1 MAPITSDRK
10 TDHYTASH
18 PNDLPQAPD
27 YTVHQPLHLYTEQDH
42 QTWRTL
48 YARQAQLLNGRACDE
63 YLRGLQQL
71 RMSHERVPDFNALN
85 EILRAHTGWQIVAV
99 NGLVPDEVFFDHL
112 ANRRFPC
119 TWWMRRPEQ
128 MDYLQEPDCFH
139 DVFGH
144 VPLLINP
151 VFADYMQA
159 YGEGGLKAERLQVLP
174 MLARLYWYTVEF
186 GLIQTA
192 DGLRIYGAGIVSS
205 KAESLYSLDSDVPHR
220 VGFDLRR
227 ILRTEYKIDDVQ
239 KTYFVIR
246 DFAQLFDQTRAD
258 FTLIY
263 DELKALPSFSADQI
277 QVGDP
282 IVSRT

>member
-1 MAPITSDRK
+1 MAPNTPDRK

-18 PNDLPQAPD
+18 PNDLPQAAD
-27 YTVHQPLHLYTEQDH
+27 YTVQQPLHLYTEQDH

-71 RMSHERVPDFNALN
+71 RMSHERVPDFNELN
-85 EILRAHTGWQIVAV
+85 DILRAHTGWQIVAV

-205 KAESLYSLDSDVPHR
+205 KAESLYSLDSDAPHR

-277 QVGDP
+277 QVGDQ

>member
-1 MAPITSDRK
+1 MVPNTPDRK

>member
-1 MAPITSDRK
+1 MAPNTPDRK

-18 PNDLPQAPD
+18 PDDLPQAAD
-27 YTVHQPLHLYTEQDH
+27 YTVQQPLHLYTEQDH

-71 RMSHERVPDFNALN
+71 RMSHERVPDFNELN

>member
-1 MAPITSDRK
+1 MAPNTPDRK

-18 PNDLPQAPD
+18 PDDLPQAAD
-27 YTVHQPLHLYTEQDH
+27 YTVQQPLHLYTEQDH

>member
-1 MAPITSDRK
+1 MAPNTPDRK

-18 PNDLPQAPD
+18 PDDLPQAAD
-27 YTVHQPLHLYTEQDH
+27 YTVQQPLHLYTEQDH

-71 RMSHERVPDFNALN
+71 RMSHERVPDFNELN
-85 EILRAHTGWQIVAV
+85 DILRAHTGWQIVAV

-205 KAESLYSLDSDVPHR
+205 KAESLYSLDSDAPHR
-220 VGFDLRR
+220 VGFDLPR

>member
-1 MAPITSDRK
+1 MVPNTPDRK

-18 PNDLPQAPD
+18 PDDLPQAAD
-27 YTVHQPLHLYTEQDH
+27 YTVQQPLHLYTEQDH

-71 RMSHERVPDFNALN
+71 RMSHERVPDFNELN
-85 EILRAHTGWQIVAV
+85 DILRAHTGWQIVAV

-205 KAESLYSLDSDVPHR
+205 KAESLYSLDSDAPHR

-277 QVGDP
+277 QVGDQ
-282 IVSRT
+282 IVRRT

>member
-159 YGEGGLKAERLQVLP
+159 YGEGGMKAERLQVLP

>member
-1 MAPITSDRK
+1 MAPNTSDRK

-220 VGFDLRR
+220 VGFDFRR

>member
-277 QVGDP
+277 QVGDQ

>member
-1 MAPITSDRK
+1 MVPNTPDRK

-18 PNDLPQAPD
+18 PDDLPQAAD
-27 YTVHQPLHLYTEQDH
+27 YTVQQPLHLYTEQDH

-71 RMSHERVPDFNALN
+71 RMSHERVPDFNELN
-85 EILRAHTGWQIVAV
+85 DILRAHTGWQIVAV

-220 VGFDLRR
+220 VGFDFRR

>member
-18 PNDLPQAPD
+18 PDDLPQAAD
-27 YTVHQPLHLYTEQDH
+27 YTVQQPLHLYTEQDH

-71 RMSHERVPDFNALN
+71 RMSHERVPDFNELN
-85 EILRAHTGWQIVAV
+85 DILRAHTGWQIVAV

-277 QVGDP
+277 QVGDQ

>member
-1 MAPITSDRK
+1 MAPNTSDRK

-71 RMSHERVPDFNALN
+71 RMSHERVPDFNELN

>member
-1 MAPITSDRK
+1 MAPNTPDRK

-18 PNDLPQAPD
+18 PDDLPQAAD
-27 YTVHQPLHLYTEQDH
+27 YTVQQPLHLYTEQDH

-205 KAESLYSLDSDVPHR
+205 KAESLYSLDSDAPHR

>member
-18 PNDLPQAPD
+18 PDDLPQAAD
-27 YTVHQPLHLYTEQDH
+27 YTVQQPLHLYTEQDH

-71 RMSHERVPDFNALN
+71 RMSHARVPDFNELN
-85 EILRAHTGWQIVAV
+85 DILRAHTGWQIVAV

-205 KAESLYSLDSDVPHR
+205 KAESLYSLDSDAPHR

-277 QVGDP
+277 QVGD
-282 IVSRT
+282 

>member
-1 MAPITSDRK
+1 MAPNTSDRK

-71 RMSHERVPDFNALN
+71 RMSHERVPDFNELN

-277 QVGDP
+277 QVGDQ

>member
-1 MAPITSDRK
+1 MAPNTPDRK

-18 PNDLPQAPD
+18 PDDLPQAAD
-27 YTVHQPLHLYTEQDH
+27 YTVQQPLHLYTEQDH

-71 RMSHERVPDFNALN
+71 RMSHERVPNFNELN

>member
-1 MAPITSDRK
+1 MVPNTPDRK

-18 PNDLPQAPD
+18 PDDLPQAAD
-27 YTVHQPLHLYTEQDH
+27 YTVQQPLHLYTEQDH

-71 RMSHERVPDFNALN
+71 RMSHERVPDFNELN
-85 EILRAHTGWQIVAV
+85 DILRAHTGWQIVAV

-205 KAESLYSLDSDVPHR
+205 KAESLYSLDSDAPHR

-277 QVGDP
+277 QVGD
-282 IVSRT
+282 

>member
-1 MAPITSDRK
+1 MVPNTPDRK

-18 PNDLPQAPD
+18 PDDLPQAAD
-27 YTVHQPLHLYTEQDH
+27 YTVQQPLHLYTEQDH

-71 RMSHERVPDFNALN
+71 RMSHERVPDFNELN
-85 EILRAHTGWQIVAV
+85 DILRAHTGWQIVAV

>member
-1 MAPITSDRK
+1 MAPNTPDRK

-18 PNDLPQAPD
+18 PDDLPQAAD
-27 YTVHQPLHLYTEQDH
+27 YTVQQPLHLYTEQDH

-71 RMSHERVPDFNALN
+71 RMSHERVPDFNELN
-85 EILRAHTGWQIVAV
+85 DILRAHTGWQIVAV

-205 KAESLYSLDSDVPHR
+205 KAESLYSLDSDAPHR

-227 ILRTEYKIDDVQ
+227 ILRTEYKIEDVQ

>member
-1 MAPITSDRK
+1 MAPNTPDRK

-71 RMSHERVPDFNALN
+71 RMSHERVPDFNELN

>member
-1 MAPITSDRK
+1 MAPNTPDRK

-18 PNDLPQAPD
+18 PDDLPQAAD
-27 YTVHQPLHLYTEQDH
+27 YTVQQPLHLYTEQDH

-71 RMSHERVPDFNALN
+71 RMSHERVPDFNELN
-85 EILRAHTGWQIVAV
+85 DILRAHTGWQIVAV

-205 KAESLYSLDSDVPHR
+205 KAESLYSLDSDAPHR

-227 ILRTEYKIDDVQ
+227 ILRTEYKIDDVK

>member
-1 MAPITSDRK
+1 MAPNTPDRK

-18 PNDLPQAPD
+18 PDDLPQAAD
-27 YTVHQPLHLYTEQDH
+27 YTVQQPLHLYTEQDH

-71 RMSHERVPDFNALN
+71 RMSHERVPDFNELN
-85 EILRAHTGWQIVAV
+85 DILRAHTGWQIVAV

-205 KAESLYSLDSDVPHR
+205 KAESLYSLDSDAPHR

-263 DELKALPSFSADQI
+263 AELKALPSFSADQI
-277 QVGDP
+277 QVGDQ

>member
-1 MAPITSDRK
+1 MAPNTPDRK

-18 PNDLPQAPD
+18 PDDLPQAAD
-27 YTVHQPLHLYTEQDH
+27 YTVQQPLHLYTEQDH

-71 RMSHERVPDFNALN
+71 RMSHERVPDFNELN
-85 EILRAHTGWQIVAV
+85 DILRAHTGWQIVAV

-205 KAESLYSLDSDVPHR
+205 KAECLYSLDSDVPHR

>member
-1 MAPITSDRK
+1 MAPNTPDRK

-71 RMSHERVPDFNALN
+71 RMSHERVPDFNELN
-85 EILRAHTGWQIVAV
+85 DILRAHTGWQIVAV

-220 VGFDLRR
+220 VGFDFRR

-277 QVGDP
+277 QVGDQ

>member
-1 MAPITSDRK
+1 MAPNTPDRK

-18 PNDLPQAPD
+18 PDDLPQAAD
-27 YTVHQPLHLYTEQDH
+27 YTVQQPLHLYTEQDH

-71 RMSHERVPDFNALN
+71 RMSHERVPNFNELN

-205 KAESLYSLDSDVPHR
+205 KAESLYSLDSDAPHR

-277 QVGDP
+277 QVGDQ

>member
-1 MAPITSDRK
+1 MAPNTPDRK

-18 PNDLPQAPD
+18 PDDLPQAAD
-27 YTVHQPLHLYTEQDH
+27 YTVQQPLHLYTEQDH

-71 RMSHERVPDFNALN
+71 RMSHERVPDFNELN
-85 EILRAHTGWQIVAV
+85 DIVRAHTGWQIVAV

-205 KAESLYSLDSDVPHR
+205 KAESLYSLDSDAPHR

>member
-1 MAPITSDRK
+1 MAPNTPDRK

-220 VGFDLRR
+220 VGFDFRR

-277 QVGDP
+277 QVGDQ

>member
-1 MAPITSDRK
+1 MAPNTSDRK

-71 RMSHERVPDFNALN
+71 RMSHERVPNFNELN